1 MDKLKLITN
10 AFNVMDKQK
19 SGMTDSNLD
28 TQIPV
33 YVFSLFGKYLDKYLT
48 NVSVFETGKKINF
61 GVMIDTSISEFNNG
75 TIRTFKEVDY
85 KEVRGMA
92 KYMPGKIIKT
102 DTIIFNDKK
111 RLGITDVYG
120 TIDGINFKPLS
131 IDKVSNDYN
140 AEKRSKELN
149 FDKIIS
155 PMVWMDFAAD
165 YLDIIEIK
173 NNKSTIKIPTHPD
186 ASKELLKLRDIPE
199 GMRRRPALINWV
211 AEHARE
217 CKNVETTVKRHLRG
231 REEVNWMGYKVIVHK
246 NT

>member
-19 SGMTDSNLD
+19 SGMTDSKLD
-28 TQIPV
+28 TQIPI
-33 YVFSLFGKYLDKYLT
+33 YVFSLFGKYLDNYLT

-75 TIRTFKEVDY
+75 TIRTFKEVNY

-120 TIDGINFKPLS
+120 TIDGFNFKPLS
-131 IDKVSNDYN
+131 IDKVSNDYD
-140 AEKRSKELN
+140 AEKRSKGLN
-149 FDKIIS
+149 FDKVIS

-173 NNKSTIKIPTHPD
+173 NNKSTIKIPTHPG
-186 ASKELLKLRDIPE
+186 ASKELLKLREIPE
-199 GMRRRPALINWV
+199 GMRKRPALINWV

-231 REEVNWMGYKVIVHK
+231 REEVDWMGYKVIIHK